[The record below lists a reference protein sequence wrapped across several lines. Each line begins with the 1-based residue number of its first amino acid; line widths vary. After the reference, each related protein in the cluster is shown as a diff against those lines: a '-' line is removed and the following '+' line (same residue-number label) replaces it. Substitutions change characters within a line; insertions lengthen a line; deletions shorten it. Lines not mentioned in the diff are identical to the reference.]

1 MQEQTKSEKEEPCV
15 RVFFPYVSEP
25 YLYVPNSDTEFVKN
39 ELGTFHHCIGQL
51 RKRGSKLGVGTKTL
65 EAGDYD
71 FHITEQTPPQQ
82 GK

>member
-1 MQEQTKSEKEEPCV
+1 M
-15 RVFFPYVSEP
+15 
-25 YLYVPNSDTEFVKN
+25 PNSDTEFVENK
-39 ELGTFHHCIGQL
+39 LGRLHNCIGEL
-51 RKRGSKLGVGTKTL
+51 RKRGSKLGVATKTL

>member
-15 RVFFPYVSEP
+15 RVFFPDESEP
-25 YLYVPNSDTEFVKN
+25 SYLYEPNSDTEFVKN
-39 ELGTFHHCIGQL
+39 EIGNLDHCIGIL
-51 RKRGSKLGVGTKTL
+51 RKRGSKLGFGVKTL

-71 FHITEQTPPQQ
+71 FHITEQTQ